1 MSQFFGG
8 NIYCYRELGLS
19 YKKIKFL
26 MSAIPNR
33 RCNVPDFLFIN
44 SVWYNLKKGTHKFL
58 QKIVV
63 PEIF

>member
-1 MSQFFGG
+1 MSV
-8 NIYCYRELGLS
+8 S
-19 YKKIKFL
+19 
-26 MSAIPNR
+26 PNR

-44 SVWYNLKKGTHKFL
+44 SVWYNLKKGNHKFL